1 MAELE
6 LPYYESD
13 KDDEIEVYNAP
24 YMEGGNE
31 LEFQDGSQV
40 PIYDSD
46 AFDADS
52 SPTVE
57 YEQGTTEEIPY
68 YESSEYD
75 EVTPLAEE
83 DYSSSEITNETE
95 AMFYKSP
102 SKNTYKPEDV
112 VTKDFFMSQNA
123 QTSIG
128 MFMKSRYGASGIKQD
143 DESKEEYAER
153 FFNKMRWMQNNIAST
168 GAGLSWLHGADEL
181 TKQNFG
187 VLYRQF
193 HDMPAFYEDGG
204 GDALNGVLDSVF
216 SVVADPTNVATLG
229 IATGFKIL
237 GGRMAASTLLKSAIN
252 SNKGR
257 IAGAASVEGIL
268 GAMQEGNIQSLEIEA
283 DLRTD
288 KDWTTILAM
297 GALSAGT
304 TGAINFAVFKK
315 GLRDDTYK
323 EKVLKE
329 LDDKRKELGLTVEET
344 SSAARTRATLP
355 YDPANGPID
364 EQIKDVSTIFD
375 AAMNINRQNA
385 DMDNVTRIDVSDFN
399 DAKQVLAEIMSV
411 MPSMQPVGTETITK
425 AFHRAFV
432 SLHMADDVLLKE
444 IDERLIDVGLTQG
457 RKGANFGEA
466 LSRLQGELDEQGIDF
481 ARFAAIADVDVST
494 AAKIMNM
501 QSQLSK
507 VINRMNKTG
516 LTQEEDSAIAFA
528 KKDDIQNASFAM
540 QILSAGGG
548 IIMKTDRIRRAI
560 MTSQPATTARNIVS
574 GTAAV
579 TMAVASRMLHNT
591 YKAVGNSANS
601 VLGRDGANAPS
612 FTGMYEGG
620 YHIMADSLGIIGDVF
635 SHGKNRELVDLVLE
649 DNAILHHKLL
659 RTTQEAGTNELP
671 KVVLTLN
678 ALNIAQ
684 DQFLR
689 TGVFMNSV
697 KRQMS
702 DLLQIDDVTEYLA
715 KGNSIPVK
723 IAQEAVDDA
732 LNITFANV
740 PKNSF
745 AKGMVEA
752 VEKLPFVPVIGTGAF
767 PFARFMAN
775 AISFQFRYSPTN
787 FFGAA
792 LSKHASRSLKAAGSP
807 GWQRE
812 QVKAARRFND
822 AIVGTGAIAAAVLY
836 RYDKQD
842 TTTYEEGLL
851 EDGSTVSLGAVFPLP
866 FYLMFGDMLVKGY
879 NGNFSSL
886 RSGDIMQAATGYQ
899 SNSSN
904 VNYFL
909 DNFIQTMS
917 DAGIGVDGNVSN
929 EKFADA
935 FGKYTGELAG
945 QFFTPTKIVRDVLA
959 AFDEE
964 QNLRKDANIVTS
976 TGVGPR
982 MMDSFVNK
990 AVANLPT
997 QLQDFFADKPLPAQ
1011 ESAVR
1016 EEDQYNVAPLLTQL
1030 TGMKIIPARK
1040 GVENE
1045 MLKHGLKPY
1054 LLLSPSGDKQQDAL
1068 IRRYM
1073 PKFIDEVMTPI
1084 IESEY
1089 YKQSTRAAQ
1098 ANIMADA
1105 KSMVIKYA
1113 KEVAQR
1119 DSSELRDTQGY
1130 SPEFRAK
1137 WGRIPRNK
1145 RKEVNERWFAEYGVS
1160 IEQAKAYE
1168 AGISLSKSIGL

>member
-1 MAELE
+1 MAEFKE
-6 LPYYESD
+6 ETYFSD
-13 KDDEIEVYNAP
+13 EDLEVYNKP
-24 YMEGGNE
+24 YMEGGNA
-31 LEFQDGSQV
+31 LEFQDGSREEET
-40 PIYDSD
+40 YFSD
-46 AFDADS
+46 EDIDESFSEDTMESVA
-52 SPTVE
+52 
-57 YEQGTTEEIPY
+57 TEEGDSYFSDKDLGGSFEP
-68 YESSEYD
+68 
-75 EVTPLAEE
+75 V
-83 DYSSSEITNETE
+83 SSSTADLDNQTE
-95 AMFYKSP
+95 AMLYTRP
-102 SKNTYKPEDV
+102 SKNTYNPKDV

-128 MFMKSRYGASGIKQD
+128 MFMKSRYGTSGIKRD

-252 SNKGR
+252 NNKGR

-323 EKVLKE
+323 EKILKE

-385 DMDNVTRIDVSDFN
+385 DLDNVTRISVEEFN

-444 IDERLIDVGLTQG
+444 IDERLIDVGLTEG
-457 RKGANFGEA
+457 RKGANFGDA

-591 YKAVGNSANS
+591 YKALGNSANS

-620 YHIMADSLGIIGDVF
+620 YHIMSDALGIIGDVF
-635 SHGKNRELVDLVLE
+635 SHGKNRELVDLVLQ

-697 KRQMS
+697 KRQMQE
-702 DLLQIDDVTEYLA
+702 LLDIDDVTEYLA

-723 IAQEAVDDA
+723 VAQEAVDDA

-740 PKNSF
+740 PKNGL
-745 AKGMVEA
+745 AKGLVEA

-792 LSKHASRSLKAAGSP
+792 LSQHASRSLKAAGKP

-812 QVKAARRFND
+812 QVKAARRLND
-822 AIVGTGAIAAAVLY
+822 AIVGTAAIAGAVYY

-842 TTTYEEGLL
+842 NTTYEEGLL

-866 FYLMFGDMLVKGY
+866 FYLMFGDMLVKAY

-917 DAGIGVDGNVSN
+917 DAGIGTEGNVSN

-964 QNLRKDANIVTS
+964 QNLRRDANIVTS

-1016 EEDQYNVAPLLTQL
+1016 GEDQYNVAPLLTQL
-1030 TGMKIIPARK
+1030 TGMKIVPARK
-1040 GVENE
+1040 NVENE

-1068 IRRYM
+1068 IRKYM
-1073 PKFIDEVMTPI
+1073 PKFVDEVMTPI

-1105 KSMVIKYA
+1105 KSMVIQYA

-1119 DSSELRDTQGY
+1119 DSSELRRTQGY
-1130 SPEFRAK
+1130 SPESRAK
-1137 WGRIPRNK
+1137 WIRIPKNK
-1145 RKEVNERWFAEYGVS
+1145 RKEINERWFAEHGVS
-1160 IEQAKAYE
+1160 IEQSKAYE
-1168 AGISLSKSIGL
+1168 AGISISKSIGL